1 MLQISSIMKKT
12 RKGFAGISYT
22 LSDEVRPL
30 PKGACITG
38 CPNGYGFNIQRKS
51 EEKLWIMKTF
61 FKTNVN
67 KL

>member
-12 RKGFAGISYT
+12 RKGFAGISY
-22 LSDEVRPL
+22 
-30 PKGACITG
+30 
-38 CPNGYGFNIQRKS
+38 GFNIQRKS
-51 EEKLWIMKTF
+51 EERLWSLKTF